1 MGEGSRME
9 EWLFLT
15 MVVIVS
21 CSSDVFSFFTEMEGV
36 GSDLVV
42 EHQIER
48 RGLGFRLPGKFVH
61 EKDTMFISIVLVYLS
76 QVA

>member
-1 MGEGSRME
+1 MGSY
-9 EWLFLT
+9 
-15 MVVIVS
+15 
-21 CSSDVFSFFTEMEGV
+21 
-36 GSDLVV
+36 LVV